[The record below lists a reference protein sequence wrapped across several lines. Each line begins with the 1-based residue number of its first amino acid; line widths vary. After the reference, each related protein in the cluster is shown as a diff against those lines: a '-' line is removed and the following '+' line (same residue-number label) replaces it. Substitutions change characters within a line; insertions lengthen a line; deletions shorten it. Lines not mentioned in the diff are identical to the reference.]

1 MTCSAVR
8 RASSIDPPEGNVMA
22 SGFGRLGGWLYQQAY
37 LLVCLTYLMWSL
49 NIVLGRHVAGS
60 IPPVTLS
67 ALRWGLGALILLPF
81 AWQYLERDWPAIK
94 KHIPILCM
102 LGLAGTTGYAI
113 PSYWGLQY
121 TLAINGLLIQCTM
134 PMVIGL
140 MSYLLVGDRLTGWQI
155 AGLVTSFIGV
165 IVILTRG
172 DPDVLHSISFN
183 RGDLWFL
190 LAILVFALYSPLLR
204 KRPAMHPLS
213 FLAVT
218 AIAGT
223 VLVLP
228 LVVWELSVRPL
239 PRFDLHMTAIVLYFA
254 IFPSLL
260 AYLCYNRGVQLLGP
274 NPVAALYPLII
285 VFGSVQAMV
294 FLGEVPQWFH
304 FVGTA
309 FIVGGVLL
317 ATRMAAKVKTP

>member
-1 MTCSAVR
+1 MA
-8 RASSIDPPEGNVMA
+8 NV
-22 SGFGRLGGWLYQQAY
+22 FGRFGGWLNRQAY

-49 NIVLGRHVAGS
+49 NIVLGRHIAGS

-67 ALRWGLGALILLPF
+67 ALRWGIGALILLPF
-81 AWQYLERDWPAIK
+81 AWQYLRRDWPAIRS
-94 KHIPILCM
+94 HIPILCL
-102 LGLAGTTGYAI
+102 LGLTGTTGYSI

-140 MSYLLVGDRLTGWQI
+140 MSYLLVGDRLGKWQV

-165 IVILTRG
+165 VVILTRG

-190 LAILVFALYSPLLR
+190 LAILIFALYSPLLR

-228 LVVWELSVRPL
+228 LAAWELSQTAMPA
-239 PRFDLHMTAIVLYFA
+239 FDAHRTAVVLYMA

-274 NPVAALYPLII
+274 NPVAALYPLIV
-285 VFGSVQAMV
+285 VFGSVQAML

-304 FVGTA
+304 FVGTV

-317 ATRMAAKVKTP
+317 ATRMAARKSVA

>member
-1 MTCSAVR
+1 
-8 RASSIDPPEGNVMA
+8 MA
-22 SGFGRLGGWLYQQAY
+22 SVFGRLGGWLYQQAF
-37 LLVCLTYLMWSL
+37 LLVCLTYLMWSF
-49 NIVLGRHVAGS
+49 NIVLGRHVAGV

-67 ALRWGLGALILLPF
+67 ALRWSIGALILLPF
-81 AWQYLERDWPAIK
+81 AWPYLKRDWPAIK
-94 KHIPILCM
+94 SHIPILCL
-102 LGLAGTTGYAI
+102 LGLIGTTGYAI

-140 MSYLLVGDRLTGWQI
+140 MSYLLVGDRLNRWQVMGI
-155 AGLVTSFIGV
+155 VVSFLGV
-165 IVILTRG
+165 LVILSRG

-190 LAILVFALYSPLLR
+190 VAVLIFALYSPLVR
-204 KRPAMHPLS
+204 KRPAIHPIS

-223 VLVLP
+223 LLILP
-228 LVVWELSVRPL
+228 LLAWELSVRELPPL
-239 PRFDLHMTAIVLYFA
+239 DLHISAVVLYMA

-260 AYLCYNRGVQLLGP
+260 AYFCYNRGVQLLGP
-274 NPVAALYPLII
+274 NPVAALYPLIV
-285 VFGSVQAMV
+285 VFGSILAML

-304 FVGTA
+304 FVGTVL
-309 FIVGGVLL
+309 IVSGVLF
-317 ATRMAAKVKTP
+317 ATRIAARKSTA

>member
-1 MTCSAVR
+1 
-8 RASSIDPPEGNVMA
+8 MA
-22 SGFGRLGGWLYQQAY
+22 SLFGRLGSWLNQQAF

-49 NIVLGRHVAGS
+49 NIVLGRHIAGVM
-60 IPPVTLS
+60 PPVTLS
-67 ALRWGLGALILLPF
+67 ALRWGIGALILLPF
-81 AWQYLERDWPAIK
+81 AWSYLKRDWPAIRS
-94 KHIPILCM
+94 HLPILCL
-102 LGLAGTTGYAI
+102 LGLTGTTGYAI
-113 PSYWGLQY
+113 PAYWGLQY

-134 PMVIGL
+134 PLVIGV
-140 MSYLLVGDRLTGWQI
+140 MSYLLVGDRMGVWQI
-155 AGLVTSFIGV
+155 AGLFISLAGV
-165 IVILTRG
+165 VVILTRG

-190 LAILVFALYSPLLR
+190 LAILIFALYSPLLR

-228 LVVWELSVRPL
+228 LVAWELSVRPL
-239 PRFDLHMTAIVLYFA
+239 PPVDLHMTTVVLYMA

-274 NPVAALYPLII
+274 NPVAALYPTIV
-285 VFGSVQAMV
+285 VFGSIQAMLL
-294 FLGEVPQWFH
+294 LGEFPQWFH
-304 FVGTA
+304 FVGTV

-317 ATRMAAKVKTP
+317 ATGVLKIRTL

>member
-1 MTCSAVR
+1 
-8 RASSIDPPEGNVMA
+8 MA
-22 SGFGRLGGWLYQQAY
+22 SVMGRFGGWLNQQAY
-37 LLVCLTYLMWSL
+37 LLVCLTYLMWSF
-49 NIVLGRHVAGS
+49 NIVLGRYIAGAV
-60 IPPVTLS
+60 PPATLS
-67 ALRWGLGALILLPF
+67 AIRWGVAALIVLPF
-81 AWQYLERDWPAIK
+81 AWSHLKRDWPTIK
-94 KHIPILCM
+94 SNMWILCL
-102 LGLAGTTGYAI
+102 LGVTGTTGYAV

-134 PMVIGL
+134 PLVIGV
-140 MSYLLVGDRLTGWQI
+140 MSYLLVGDKLSGRQV

-165 IVILTRG
+165 TVILTRG

-190 LAILVFALYSPLLR
+190 LAIAIFALYSPLLR

-213 FLAVT
+213 FLAVI
-218 AIAGT
+218 AIAGP
-223 VLVLP
+223 VLILP
-228 LVVWELSVRPL
+228 LVVWELAQTGIPAFHL
-239 PRFDLHMTAIVLYFA
+239 PEIGAILYFA

-274 NPVAALYPLII
+274 NPVAALYPTIV
-285 VFGSVQAMV
+285 VFGSLQAML

-304 FVGTA
+304 FVGTV

-317 ATRMAAKVKTP
+317 ATWMTARVKTP

>member
-1 MTCSAVR
+1 
-8 RASSIDPPEGNVMA
+8 MA
-22 SGFGRLGGWLYQQAY
+22 SLLGRFGGWLNQQAY
-37 LLVCLTYLMWSL
+37 LLVCLTYLMWSF
-49 NIVLGRHVAGS
+49 NIVLGRHIAGA

-67 ALRWGLGALILLPF
+67 ALRWGIGALILLPF
-81 AWQYLERDWPAIK
+81 AWPYLKRDWPTIK
-94 KHIPILCM
+94 SYIPILCL
-102 LGLAGTTGYAI
+102 LGLTGTTGYAI

-140 MSYLLVGDRLTGWQI
+140 MSYLLVGDRLSGWQI

-172 DPDVLHSISFN
+172 DPSVLHSISFN

-190 LAILVFALYSPLLR
+190 LAILIFALYSPLLR

-223 VLVLP
+223 VIVLP
-228 LVVWELSVRPL
+228 LAAWELSQTGIP
-239 PRFDLHMTAIVLYFA
+239 AIDAHRTVVVLYMA

-285 VFGSVQAMV
+285 VFGSVQAMLL
-294 FLGEVPQWFH
+294 LGEVPQWFH
-304 FVGTA
+304 FVGTV

-317 ATRMAAKVKTP
+317 ATRMTARKATPSPVVPAKAGTQNRER

>member
-1 MTCSAVR
+1 
-8 RASSIDPPEGNVMA
+8 MA
-22 SGFGRLGGWLYQQAY
+22 SGFGRFGGWLNQQAY
-37 LLVCLTYLMWSL
+37 LLVCLTYLMWSV
-49 NIVLGRHVAGS
+49 NIVLGRHIAGA

-67 ALRWGLGALILLPF
+67 VLRWGVAALILLPF
-81 AWQYLERDWPAIK
+81 AWPHLKRDWPAIK
-94 KHIPILCM
+94 SHIPILCL
-102 LGLAGTTGYAI
+102 LGLTGTTGYAI

-140 MSYLLVGDRLTGWQI
+140 MSYLLVGDRLNRWQVI
-155 AGLVTSFIGV
+155 GIVVSFIGV
-165 IVILTRG
+165 LVILTRG

-190 LAILVFALYSPLLR
+190 LAILIFALYSPLLR
-204 KRPAMHPLS
+204 KRPILHPVS

-223 VLVLP
+223 VIVLP
-228 LVVWELSVRPL
+228 LVLWELGQTGIPTL
-239 PRFDLHMTAIVLYFA
+239 NKTAIGAVLYFA

-274 NPVAALYPLII
+274 NPVAALYPTIV
-285 VFGSVQAMV
+285 VFGSIQAML
-294 FLGEVPQWFH
+294 FLGEVPRWFH
-304 FVGTA
+304 FVGTV

-317 ATRMAAKVKTP
+317 ATRMAARVKTP

>member
-1 MTCSAVR
+1 
-8 RASSIDPPEGNVMA
+8 MA
-22 SGFGRLGGWLYQQAY
+22 SGFGRFGGWLNQQAY

-49 NIVLGRHVAGS
+49 NIVLGRHIAGS

-81 AWQYLERDWPAIK
+81 AWPYLKRDWPAIK
-94 KHIPILCM
+94 KHIPILCL
-102 LGLAGTTGYAI
+102 LGLTGTTGYAI

-140 MSYLLVGDRLTGWQI
+140 MSYLLVGDRLNKWQI
-155 AGLVTSFIGV
+155 IGIVVSFIGV
-165 IVILTRG
+165 LVILTRG

-190 LAILVFALYSPLLR
+190 LAILIFALYSPLLR
-204 KRPAMHPLS
+204 KRPGMHPLS

-223 VLVLP
+223 VIVLP
-228 LVVWELSVRPL
+228 LAAWELSQTGMPAVDAHR
-239 PRFDLHMTAIVLYFA
+239 AAVVLYMA

-285 VFGSVQAMV
+285 VFGSVQAML

-304 FVGTA
+304 LVGTV
-309 FIVGGVLL
+309 FIVSGVLL
-317 ATRMAAKVKTP
+317 ATRMAARKATA

>member
-1 MTCSAVR
+1 
-8 RASSIDPPEGNVMA
+8 MA
-22 SGFGRLGGWLYQQAY
+22 RFFGRFGGWLNQQAY
-37 LLVCLTYLMWSL
+37 LLVALTYLMWSF
-49 NIVLGRHVAGS
+49 NIVLGRHIAGA

-67 ALRWGLGALILLPF
+67 VLRWGIGALILLPF
-81 AWQYLERDWPAIK
+81 AWPYLKRDWNAIRS
-94 KHIPILCM
+94 HLPILCL
-102 LGLAGTTGYAI
+102 LGLTGTTGYSI

-140 MSYLLVGDRLTGWQI
+140 MSYLLVGDRLTLWQI
-155 AGLVTSFIGV
+155 TGIVTSFIGV
-165 IVILTRG
+165 IVILCRG
-172 DPDVLHSISFN
+172 DLDALHAISFN

-190 LAILVFALYSPLLR
+190 LAILIFALYSPLLR
-204 KRPAMHPLS
+204 KRPAIHPMS

-223 VLVLP
+223 VIVLP
-228 LVVWELSVRPL
+228 LAAWELSQTGIPAIDAHR
-239 PRFDLHMTAIVLYFA
+239 TAVVLYMA

-260 AYLCYNRGVQLLGP
+260 AYLCFNRGVQLLGP

-285 VFGSVQAMV
+285 VFGSVQAM
-294 FLGEVPQWFH
+294 FLLDEIPRWFH
-304 FVGTA
+304 FVGTV

-317 ATRMAAKVKTP
+317 ATQMAKKKPAT

>member
-1 MTCSAVR
+1 
-8 RASSIDPPEGNVMA
+8 MA
-22 SGFGRLGGWLYQQAY
+22 SIVGRFGGWLYQQAY

-49 NIVLGRHVAGS
+49 NIVLGRHVAGTM
-60 IPPVTLS
+60 PPVTLS
-67 ALRWGLGALILLPF
+67 AMRWSIGALILLPF
-81 AWQYLERDWPAIK
+81 AWPHLKRDWPAIRT
-94 KHIPILCM
+94 HIPILCL
-102 LGLAGTTGYAI
+102 LGLTGTTGYAI

-140 MSYLLVGDRLTGWQI
+140 MSYLLVGDRLSRWQVI
-155 AGLVTSFIGV
+155 GIIVSFFGV
-165 IVILTRG
+165 LVILTRG

-190 LAILVFALYSPLLR
+190 LAILIFALYSPLLR
-204 KRPAMHPLS
+204 KRPAMHPIS

-218 AIAGT
+218 AIAGS
-223 VLVLP
+223 LIVLP
-228 LVVWELSVRPL
+228 LVAWELSVRDL
-239 PRFDLHMTAIVLYFA
+239 PPFDLHMTAIVLYFA

-274 NPVAALYPLII
+274 NPVAALYPLIV
-285 VFGSVQAMV
+285 VFGSVQAIL
-294 FLGEVPQWFH
+294 FLGEVPRWFH
-304 FVGTA
+304 FVGTV

-317 ATRMAAKVKTP
+317 ATKMAARKAAA

>member
-1 MTCSAVR
+1 
-8 RASSIDPPEGNVMA
+8 MA
-22 SGFGRLGGWLYQQAY
+22 SLFGRFGGWLNQQAY
-37 LLVCLTYLMWSL
+37 LLVGLTYLMWSF
-49 NIVLGRHVAGS
+49 NIVLGRHIAGE

-67 ALRWGLGALILLPF
+67 ALRWGIGALILLPF
-81 AWQYLERDWPAIK
+81 AWSYLKRDWPAIRS
-94 KHIPILCM
+94 HIPILCL
-102 LGLAGTTGYAI
+102 LGLTGTTGYAI

-140 MSYLLVGDRLTGWQI
+140 MSFLLVGDRLSIWQV
-155 AGLVTSFIGV
+155 AGIVISFFGV
-165 IVILTRG
+165 LVILTGG

-190 LAILVFALYSPLLR
+190 LAILIFALYSPLLR
-204 KRPAMHPLS
+204 KRPAMHPIS

-223 VLVLP
+223 LIVLP
-228 LVVWELSVRPL
+228 LVAWELSVRPL
-239 PRFDLHMTAIVLYFA
+239 PRFDLHMTTVVLYMA
-254 IFPSLL
+254 VFPSLL

-285 VFGSVQAMV
+285 VFGSVQAMLL
-294 FLGEVPQWFH
+294 LGEVPQWFH
-304 FVGTA
+304 FVGTV

-317 ATRMAAKVKTP
+317 ATRMAAKARIQV

>member
-1 MTCSAVR
+1 
-8 RASSIDPPEGNVMA
+8 MA
-22 SGFGRLGGWLYQQAY
+22 SLLGRFGGWLNQQAY

-60 IPPVTLS
+60 IPPLTLS
-67 ALRWGLGALILLPF
+67 ALRWGIGGLILLPF
-81 AWQYLERDWPAIK
+81 AWPYLKRDWPAIRS
-94 KHIPILCM
+94 HIPILCL
-102 LGLAGTTGYAI
+102 LGFTGTTGYAI

-140 MSYLLVGDRLTGWQI
+140 MSYLLVGDRLSLWQI
-155 AGLVTSFIGV
+155 AGIVTSFFGV
-165 IVILTRG
+165 VVILTRG

-183 RGDLWFL
+183 RGDLLFL
-190 LAILVFALYSPLLR
+190 VAIAIFALYSPLLR
-204 KRPAMHPLS
+204 KRPPMHPMS
-213 FLAVT
+213 FLAII

-223 VLVLP
+223 VIILP
-228 LVVWELSVRPL
+228 FCAWEWWQLGVPNLGVYGTTVVIY
-239 PRFDLHMTAIVLYFA
+239 MA

-260 AYLCYNRGVQLLGP
+260 AYFFYNRGVQLLGP

-285 VFGSVQAMV
+285 VFGSVQAMA

-304 FVGTA
+304 FVGTV
-309 FIVGGVLL
+309 FIVAGVLL
-317 ATRMAAKVKTP
+317 ATRMAKKNAVS

>member
-1 MTCSAVR
+1 
-8 RASSIDPPEGNVMA
+8 MA
-22 SGFGRLGGWLYQQAY
+22 SLLGRFGGWLNQQAY
-37 LLVCLTYLMWSL
+37 LLVCLTYLMWSF
-49 NIVLGRHVAGS
+49 NIVLGRHIAGA

-67 ALRWGLGALILLPF
+67 ALRWGIGALILLPF
-81 AWQYLERDWPAIK
+81 AWQYLKRDWPTIK
-94 KHIPILCM
+94 TYIPILCL
-102 LGLAGTTGYAI
+102 LGLTGTTGYAI

-140 MSYLLVGDRLTGWQI
+140 MSYLLVGDRLSGWQI

-165 IVILTRG
+165 VVILTRG
-172 DPDVLHSISFN
+172 DPDALHSISFN

-190 LAILVFALYSPLLR
+190 LAILIFALYSPLLR
-204 KRPAMHPLS
+204 KRPILHPVS

-223 VLVLP
+223 VIVLP
-228 LVVWELSVRPL
+228 LVLWELGQTGIPTL
-239 PRFDLHMTAIVLYFA
+239 NKTAIGAVLYFA

-274 NPVAALYPLII
+274 NPVAALYPTIV
-285 VFGSVQAMV
+285 VFGSIQAIL
-294 FLGEVPQWFH
+294 FLGEVPRWFH
-304 FVGTA
+304 FVGTV

-317 ATRMAAKVKTP
+317 ATRMAARVKTP

>member
-1 MTCSAVR
+1 
-8 RASSIDPPEGNVMA
+8 MA
-22 SGFGRLGGWLYQQAY
+22 SVMGRFGGWLNQQAY

-49 NIVLGRHVAGS
+49 NIVLGRHIAGV
-60 IPPVTLS
+60 IPPISLS
-67 ALRWGLGALILLPF
+67 ALRWGIGALVLLPF
-81 AWQYLERDWPAIK
+81 AWPYLKRDWPAIK
-94 KHIPILCM
+94 THIPILCL
-102 LGLAGTTGYAI
+102 LGLIGTTGYAI

-140 MSYLLVGDRLTGWQI
+140 MSYLLVGDRLTRWQI
-155 AGLVTSFIGV
+155 AGIVTSFFGV
-165 IVILTRG
+165 LVILTRG
-172 DPDVLHSISFN
+172 DPDVLHSVSFN

-190 LAILVFALYSPLLR
+190 LAVLIFALYSPLLR

-223 VLVLP
+223 VIVLP
-228 LVVWELSVRPL
+228 LAAWELSVKPM
-239 PRFDLHMTAIVLYFA
+239 PAFDLHMTVVVLYMA

-260 AYLCYNRGVQLLGP
+260 GYFFYNRGVQLLGP

-285 VFGSVQAMV
+285 VFGSVQAMLL
-294 FLGEVPQWFH
+294 LGEVPQWFH
-304 FVGTA
+304 FVGTV

-317 ATRMAAKVKTP
+317 ATRVAATRKVTP

>member
-1 MTCSAVR
+1 
-8 RASSIDPPEGNVMA
+8 MA
-22 SGFGRLGGWLYQQAY
+22 SVLGRFGGWLNQQAY
-37 LLVCLTYLMWSL
+37 LLVGLTYLMWSF
-49 NIVLGRHVAGS
+49 NIVLGRHVAGEV
-60 IPPVTLS
+60 PPVTLS
-67 ALRWGLGALILLPF
+67 VLRWGIGALILLPF
-81 AWQYLERDWPAIK
+81 AWPYLKRDWLAIRS
-94 KHIPILCM
+94 HLPILCL
-102 LGLAGTTGYAI
+102 LGLTGTTGYAI

-140 MSYLLVGDRLTGWQI
+140 TSYLLVGDRISIWQI
-155 AGLVTSFIGV
+155 AGIITSFFGV
-165 IVILTRG
+165 LVILTGG

-190 LAILVFALYSPLLR
+190 VAILIFALYSPLVR
-204 KRPAMHPLS
+204 KRPAIHPIS

-223 VLVLP
+223 LIVLP
-228 LVVWELSVRPL
+228 LAAWELSVRTLPPL
-239 PRFDLHMTAIVLYFA
+239 DLHITAVVLYMA

-285 VFGSVQAMV
+285 VFGSVQALLL
-294 FLGEVPQWFH
+294 LGEVPQWFH

-309 FIVGGVLL
+309 FIVSGVLL
-317 ATRMAAKVKTP
+317 ATRIAARKAAA

>member
-1 MTCSAVR
+1 
-8 RASSIDPPEGNVMA
+8 MA
-22 SGFGRLGGWLYQQAY
+22 SAFGRFGGWLNQQAY
-37 LLVCLTYLMWSL
+37 LLVGLTYLMWSF
-49 NIVLGRHVAGS
+49 NIVLGRHIAGE

-67 ALRWGLGALILLPF
+67 ALRWGIGALILLPF
-81 AWQYLERDWPAIK
+81 AWPHLKRDWPAIK
-94 KHIPILCM
+94 SHLPLLCL
-102 LGLAGTTGYAI
+102 LGLTGTTGYAI

-140 MSYLLVGDRLTGWQI
+140 MSYLLVGDRLTLWQI
-155 AGLVTSFIGV
+155 TGIVTSFIGV
-165 IVILTRG
+165 VVILCRG

-190 LAILVFALYSPLLR
+190 VAILIFAFYSPLLR
-204 KRPAMHPLS
+204 KRPAMHPIS

-223 VLVLP
+223 VIVLP
-228 LVVWELSVRPL
+228 LAGWELSQTGVPSIDAHRI
-239 PRFDLHMTAIVLYFA
+239 AVVLYVA

-260 AYLCYNRGVQLLGP
+260 AYLCFNRSVQLLGP

-285 VFGSVQAMV
+285 VFGSIQALLL
-294 FLGEVPQWFH
+294 LGEVPQWFH
-304 FVGTA
+304 YVGTV

-317 ATRMAAKVKTP
+317 ATRMAARKAAT

>member
-1 MTCSAVR
+1 
-8 RASSIDPPEGNVMA
+8 MA
-22 SGFGRLGGWLYQQAY
+22 SVFGRFGGWLNQQAY

-49 NIVLGRHVAGS
+49 NIVLGRHIAGT

-67 ALRWGLGALILLPF
+67 ALRWGIGALILLPF
-81 AWQYLERDWPAIK
+81 AWQYLKRDWPAIRT
-94 KHIPILCM
+94 HIPILCF
-102 LGLAGTTGYAI
+102 LGLTGTTGYAI

-121 TLAINGLLIQCTM
+121 TM
-134 PMVIGL
+134 PLVVGL
-140 MSYLLVGDRLTGWQI
+140 MSYFLVGDRLNRWQVI
-155 AGLVTSFIGV
+155 GIIVSFIGV

-172 DPDVLHSISFN
+172 DADVLHSISFN
-183 RGDLWFL
+183 SGDLWFL
-190 LAILVFALYSPLLR
+190 LAILIFALYSPLLR

-218 AIAGT
+218 AMAGT

-228 LVVWELSVRPL
+228 LMAWELTMREL
-239 PRFDLHMTAIVLYFA
+239 PAIDLHVSAVVLYMA

-274 NPVAALYPLII
+274 NPVAALYPMIV
-285 VFGSVQAMV
+285 VFGSVQAML

-304 FVGTA
+304 FIGTV

-317 ATRMAAKVKTP
+317 ATRMAAKKTG

>member
-1 MTCSAVR
+1 
-8 RASSIDPPEGNVMA
+8 MA
-22 SGFGRLGGWLYQQAY
+22 SVMGRFGGWLNQQAY

-49 NIVLGRHVAGS
+49 NIVLGRHIAGV
-60 IPPVTLS
+60 IPPISLS
-67 ALRWGLGALILLPF
+67 ALRWGIGALVLLPF
-81 AWQYLERDWPAIK
+81 AWPYLKRDWPAIK
-94 KHIPILCM
+94 THIPILCL
-102 LGLAGTTGYAI
+102 LGLIGTTGYAI

-140 MSYLLVGDRLTGWQI
+140 MSYLLVGDRLTRWQI
-155 AGLVTSFIGV
+155 AGIVTSFFGV
-165 IVILTRG
+165 LVILTRG
-172 DPDVLHSISFN
+172 DPDVLHSVSFN

-190 LAILVFALYSPLLR
+190 LAILIFALYSPLLR

-213 FLAVT
+213 FLAIT

-223 VLVLP
+223 VIVLP
-228 LVVWELSVRPL
+228 LAAWELSVKQMPA
-239 PRFDLHMTAIVLYFA
+239 FDLHMTVVVLYMA

-260 AYLCYNRGVQLLGP
+260 GYFFYNRGVQLLGP

-285 VFGSVQAMV
+285 VFGSVQAMLL
-294 FLGEVPQWFH
+294 LGEVPQWFH
-304 FVGTA
+304 FVGTV

-317 ATRMAAKVKTP
+317 ATRVAATRKVTP

>member
-1 MTCSAVR
+1 
-8 RASSIDPPEGNVMA
+8 MA
-22 SGFGRLGGWLYQQAY
+22 SLFGRFGGWLYQQAF
-37 LLVCLTYLMWSL
+37 LLAGLTYLMWSI
-49 NIVLGRHVAGS
+49 NIVLGRHIAGT

-67 ALRWGLGALILLPF
+67 ALRWGIGALIVLPF
-81 AWQYLERDWPAIK
+81 AWPYLKRDWPAIK
-94 KHIPILCM
+94 SHIPILCL
-102 LGLAGTTGYAI
+102 LGLTGTTGYAI

-140 MSYLLVGDRLTGWQI
+140 MSYLLVGDRMSVWQI

-165 IVILTRG
+165 MMILTRG
-172 DPDVLHSISFN
+172 DPDVLHAIAFN

-190 LAILVFALYSPLLR
+190 LAILIFALYSPLMR
-204 KRPAMHPLS
+204 KRPAMHPIS

-223 VLVLP
+223 LLVLP
-228 LVVWELSVRPL
+228 LVAWELSVTDL
-239 PRFDLHMTAIVLYFA
+239 PRFDLHITAVVLYMA

-260 AYLCYNRGVQLLGP
+260 AYFCYNRGVQLLGP
-274 NPVAALYPLII
+274 NPVAALYPLIV
-285 VFGSVQAMV
+285 VFGSVQAIA
-294 FLGEVPQWFH
+294 FLGERPQWFH
-304 FVGTA
+304 FVGTV

-317 ATRMAAKVKTP
+317 ATRMAGKLRTP

>member
-1 MTCSAVR
+1 
-8 RASSIDPPEGNVMA
+8 MA
-22 SGFGRLGGWLYQQAY
+22 SGFGRFGGWLNQQAY
-37 LLVCLTYLMWSL
+37 LLVCLTYLMWSV
-49 NIVLGRHVAGS
+49 NIVLGRHIAGA

-67 ALRWGLGALILLPF
+67 ALRWGVAALVLLPF
-81 AWQYLERDWPAIK
+81 AWPHLKRDWPAIK
-94 KHIPILCM
+94 SHIPILCL
-102 LGLAGTTGYAI
+102 LGLTGTTGYAI

-140 MSYLLVGDRLTGWQI
+140 MSYLLVGDRLNRWQVI
-155 AGLVTSFIGV
+155 GIVVSFIGV
-165 IVILTRG
+165 LVILTRG

-190 LAILVFALYSPLLR
+190 LAILIFALYSPLLR
-204 KRPAMHPLS
+204 KRPTLHPLS

-223 VLVLP
+223 VIVLP
-228 LVVWELSVRPL
+228 LVLWELGQTGIPAL
-239 PRFDLHMTAIVLYFA
+239 NKTAIGAVLYFA

-274 NPVAALYPLII
+274 NPVAALYPTIV
-285 VFGSVQAMV
+285 VFGSIQAIL
-294 FLGEVPQWFH
+294 FLGEVPRWFH
-304 FVGTA
+304 FVGTV

-317 ATRMAAKVKTP
+317 ATRMAARVKTP